1 MRSAEKGDPQGLYK
15 VGQYLEKGILNF
27 KHHFNGLF
35 ANRDAQVRGGIQYYE
50 KAASKGHLDSL
61 TDLGFIYQKGVLH

>member
-1 MRSAEKGDPQGLYK
+1 MGTLHEQGKGFPKDLNKAFKLFMRAAEKGDPEGLYK

-35 ANRDAQVRGGIQYYE
+35 ANRDAEVRGGI
-50 KAASKGHLDSL
+50 
-61 TDLGFIYQKGVLH
+61 